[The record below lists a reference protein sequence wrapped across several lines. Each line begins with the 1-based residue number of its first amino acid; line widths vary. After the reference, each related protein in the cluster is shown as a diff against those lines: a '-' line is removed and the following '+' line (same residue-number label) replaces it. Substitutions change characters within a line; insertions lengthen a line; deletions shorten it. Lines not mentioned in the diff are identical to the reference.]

1 MKTPEQIT
9 NSLVKEFDKLNDIR
23 EQSLK
28 LSREIIKS
36 CSKSIRNVHRNNL
49 DEAKQH
55 LDEANKFLSALTLL
69 EDSKHITWHIVKHDF
84 NEPLILTREV
94 A

>member
-1 MKTPEQIT
+1 MIYF
-9 NSLVKEFDKLNDIR
+9 VIR
-23 EQSLK
+23 K
-28 LSREIIKS
+28 YKS
-36 CSKSIRNVHRNNL
+36 NYSENYRIEKHTDN
-49 DEAKQH
+49 

>member
-1 MKTPEQIT
+1 MENGNRINDNQGRKESMIYFIMRKFNIEDSDYPPEYRVEKFT
-9 NSLVKEFDKLNDIR
+9 NS
-23 EQSLK
+23 
-28 LSREIIKS
+28 
-36 CSKSIRNVHRNNL
+36 
-49 DEAKQH
+49 

-84 NEPLILTREV
+84 NEPLILTKEV

>member
-1 MKTPEQIT
+1 MIYLLIRKFHIADSNMKAEYQVEKYTS
-9 NSLVKEFDKLNDIR
+9 N
-23 EQSLK
+23 
-28 LSREIIKS
+28 
-36 CSKSIRNVHRNNL
+36 
-49 DEAKQH
+49 

-69 EDSKHITWHIVKHDF
+69 ENNKHITWHIVRHDF